1 MHLLLYP
8 KSEGFEGHFGIHV
21 RVVGSANNNP
31 EQFNTHDGEVKS
43 GLKKV
48 WTGSW
53 GHLETHLWVVES
65 A

>member
-48 WTGSW
+48 
-53 GHLETHLWVVES
+53 
-65 A
+65 